1 MRDLNLEP
9 WVELD
14 SQWVQDVVSCVPDV
28 LDLIWP
34 GMVVLSEEVTEVTL
48 DLVTKARFNSF
59 QVKSSKLEII
69 QMLVLDQPRAHC
81 RDFPVEY

>member
-1 MRDLNLEP
+1 MRNLNLEP

-69 QMLVLDQPRAHC
+69 QTLVLDQPRAHC
-81 RDFPVEY
+81 RHLPVEY

>member
-14 SQWVQDVVSCVPDV
+14 SQWVQDIVSCVPDV

-34 GMVVLSEEVTEVTL
+34 GMVMLSEEVTEVTL
-48 DLVTKARFNSF
+48 DLVTKARFNSL
-59 QVKSSKLEII
+59 QVKSPKLKII

-81 RDFPVEY
+81 